1 MESLR
6 EFLSVFDGYGDG
18 CGDGCGDGDG
28 SGFFDGYGSGSGNGY
43 GSGNGN
49 GSGSGSGYGIK
60 TFNGTDVYMIDDVP
74 TIISVIRGNVAK
86 GYILAD
92 DLTLK
97 PCYVAKQDNKLAH
110 GATLEKAMH
119 DLRDKLFEDMS
130 EDERIDA
137 FIRAHSEDKQYPNT
151 DLYEWHHRLTGSC
164 EMGRRQFAKDK
175 GIDIE
180 HGSMTVT
187 EFIELTKNAYGGEV
201 IRRLKER
208 TDNKHDR

>member
-1 MESLR
+1 MESPR
-6 EFLSVFDGYGDG
+6 EFLSVGYGDG
-18 CGDGCGDGDG
+18 YGCGYGNGCGDG
-28 SGFFDGYGSGSGNGY
+28 
-43 GSGNGN
+43 
-49 GSGSGSGYGIK
+49 IK
-60 TFNGTDVYMIDDVP
+60 IFNGTDVYMIDDVP
-74 TIISVIRGNVAK
+74 TVITVICGNVAK

-97 PCYVAKQDNKLAH
+97 PCYVAKQDDKFAH
-110 GATLEKAMH
+110 GDTLEKAMH
-119 DLRDKLFEDMS
+119 DLRDKLFDDMS

-137 FIRAHSEDKQYPNT
+137 FIDAHGENRAYPNT

-164 EMGRRQFAKDK
+164 ELGRRQFAKDK

-187 EFIELTKNAYGGEV
+187 EFIELTENAYGGEV

-208 TDNKHDR
+208 LEKMT